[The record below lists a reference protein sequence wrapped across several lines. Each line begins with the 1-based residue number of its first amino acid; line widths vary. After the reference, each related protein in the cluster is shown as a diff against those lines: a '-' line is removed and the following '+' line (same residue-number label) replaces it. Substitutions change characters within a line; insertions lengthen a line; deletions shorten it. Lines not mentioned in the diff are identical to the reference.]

1 MRFEN
6 DPEMER
12 QYAPRAEQASARSAS
27 ATASEASVAAGRVL
41 LHRAYRRL
49 FAQNRWIL
57 LLTVLVAAVAHYF
70 FFLNVEWFVWKMCT
84 LSQQLGT
91 YLDFG
96 DRGGSL
102 GYDDYMWRR
111 LYPLVF
117 DIPEFDRLGYLV
129 RFVICAVIALL
140 LALWRGLNAPIRLFL
155 VTTVLICTVSTLYL
169 AIVKDLGFDGFEI
182 SKLYLRLVLL
192 TWVCLPIPFLLLS
205 LGFPFNPIE
214 RLLVT
219 FLPLAY
225 DFGFS
230 IVRYLV
236 LIWLASTLGGWAVP
250 LFFVIFGPL
259 MMVVFYICFFSL
271 AMKRVADRMRR
282 DELKGKVWRL

>member
-12 QYAPRAEQASARSAS
+12 QSTPREEQASLRQAQGV
-27 ATASEASVAAGRVL
+27 ATEASVAAGRVL

-49 FAQNRWIL
+49 FAQNRWVL
-57 LLTVLVAAVAHYF
+57 LITVLVAAVVHYF
-70 FFLNVEWFVWKMCT
+70 FFLNVEWFVWKMCVYA
-84 LSQQLGT
+84 QQAGAF
-91 YLDFG
+91 LDFG
-96 DRGGSL
+96 ARGGSL

-117 DIPEFDRLGYLV
+117 DIPEFDRLGYLI
-129 RFVICAVIALL
+129 RFLICGVIALL

-169 AIVKDLGFDGFEI
+169 AIVQDLGFDGFEI

-219 FLPLAY
+219 FLPVVY

-250 LFFVIFGPL
+250 LFFVIVGPL

-282 DELKGKVWRL
+282 DEVKGKVWRL